1 MSSFFQRRTNFI
13 VLFIAGAIF
22 FTALGFFVATG
33 VDQPPQIQAQELWIE
48 GSGFSDGQ
56 REVPS
61 FAPIAKQM
69 RKSVVRVEVLS
80 SVSGSTIPS
89 VPEGQAP
96 DDGFHDPNNPGGQ
109 LPEDHPTV
117 PSEGSGVII
126 RSDGYILTN
135 NHVVEGGQSITV
147 FLSEGESYDAQV
159 IGADI
164 RDDLALIKVEPEGEL
179 SVAPL
184 GDSDAMEIGDWV
196 MAMGNPLGFQY
207 SATVGVVSGKGRA
220 LPASNFRDFIQ
231 TDAAIYPGN
240 SGGPLFNLAGE
251 VIGINTAVIP
261 DTNLGFAVPI
271 NSAKEILPDLL
282 ESGSVTRGYLGVTIM
297 DVADNP
303 EAPGGVT
310 QGAYV
315 QAVHEG
321 APAAEGGIQEGD
333 VLVEFDGQEVV
344 DSTELT
350 NLVTRTAPDSK
361 VDMVVVRDGARESLE
376 ITIGKLPGTLE

>member
-33 VDQPPQIQAQELWIE
+33 VDQPSQIQAQELWTE
-48 GSGFSDGQ
+48 GSGFSDGKD
-56 REVPS
+56 EVPS

-271 NSAKEILPDLL
+271 NTAKEILPQLL
-282 ESGSVTRGYLGVTIM
+282 EKGRVVRGYLGVAIQPVDYM
-297 DVADNP
+297 ENPPSAGAEGSAVAR
-303 EAPGGVT
+303 VT
-310 QGAYV
+310 DGT
-315 QAVHEG
+315 
-321 APAAEGGIQEGD
+321 PAANAGLAIGD
-333 VLVEFDGQEVV
+333 VIVAFDGKPV
-344 DSTELT
+344 SSPRGLT
-350 NLVTRTAPDSK
+350 A
-361 VDMVVVRDGARESLE
+361 
-376 ITIGKLPGTLE
+376 